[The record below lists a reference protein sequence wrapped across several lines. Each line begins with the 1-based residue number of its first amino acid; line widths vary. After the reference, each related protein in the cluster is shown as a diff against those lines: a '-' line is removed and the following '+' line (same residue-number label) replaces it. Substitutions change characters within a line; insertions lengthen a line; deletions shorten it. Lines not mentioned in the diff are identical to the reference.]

1 MRTLLWSAAK
11 EKWVRQ
17 LHKKKQ
23 RKTENLFILEGY
35 RAIEQAIANKQLV
48 FDSVIVTESF
58 SAVIHSWIFADQPE
72 PKLYVITQKQMNAI
86 TTTEQAPGCM
96 AICEIPKAKS
106 LPEFATKAKRLVA
119 LDRIQDPGNLGTIA
133 RTALWFGWDGLILG
147 EGTVDLF
154 NPKVVRST
162 VGASGSLDYH
172 TTNKLAQCLSDFED
186 EGWIVNLLDLSEDS
200 IPLNKA
206 VFQQEKQILVL
217 GNEANGVDSALKLP
231 ERPVYHIKGQ
241 NKHLIESLN
250 ASVALGISLY
260 HFGVNE

>member
-1 MRTLLWSAAK
+1 MRTQLWSAAK
-11 EKWVRQ
+11 EKWVKQ
-17 LHKKKQ
+17 LHKKKY
-23 RKTENLFILEGY
+23 RKQENRFILEGY
-35 RAIEQAIANKQLV
+35 RAIEQAISNGFLV
-48 FDSVIVTESF
+48 FDTIIVTEAF
-58 SAVIHSWIFADQPE
+58 SAVIHSWVFVNQLAPN
-72 PKLYVITQKQMNAI
+72 LFVITQKQMNAI

-96 AICEIPKAKS
+96 AICEIPSTKS
-106 LPEFATKAKRLVA
+106 LPELATKAKRLVA

-186 EGWIVNLLDLSEDS
+186 QGWVVNLLDLSEDS

-217 GNEANGVDSALKLP
+217 GNEANGVDSGLKLP
-231 ERPVYHIKGQ
+231 ERPVYHIKGHNQ
-241 NKHLIESLN
+241 HLIESLN

-260 HFGVNE
+260 HFGLSE